1 MKNRE
6 KSQFDFTPYQAQSD
20 SQLLETGKKWADENN
35 YYSLQKC
42 FDFIGALRQKEKYSV
57 AVELS
62 QYLFDKV
69 PSARNLNA
77 LMISINN
84 EGDIDKQVS
93 MLCQIEDLLKR
104 CKISYERNIFGTW
117 LKTTNNLIDIGKVD
131 RQLFFDIYDKCP
143 EDEKTKNSYIIAQ
156 YYVRLNA
163 DGRYDEVVSHYRS
176 VAPGTQNNFYVKKYY
191 NRAVE
196 LSGKKVPE
204 VVQPFGDGGNDRPVD
219 NKGVFI
225 VFGRD
230 SELYSFILKFIKMT
244 DAKAISL
251 AETGPE
257 GSKTIIEQLENH
269 IREAKYAIVLLS
281 PDDIGYLASGDSSA
295 KEKRARQ
302 NVLIEYGYTLG
313 FLGRQ
318 NVISISVDSDIDLP
332 TDIHGI
338 RYVALDL
345 NNKKQGIQD
354 LVKQMEKWNFSVN
367 KDLLDLIF

>member
-1 MKNRE
+1 MKNRV

-20 SQLLETGKKWADENN
+20 SQLLETGKQWVDENN

-42 FDFIGALRQKEKYSV
+42 FDFIGALRQKEKFNV
-57 AVELS
+57 AVQLS

-93 MLCQIEDLLKR
+93 MLRQIEELLKK
-104 CKISYERNIFGTW
+104 CNISYERNVFGTW

-143 EDEKTKNSYIIAQ
+143 EEEKTTNSYIIAQ

-191 NRAVE
+191 ARAVE
-196 LSGKKVPE
+196 LSGKKINDFSIVTT
-204 VVQPFGDGGNDRPVD
+204 DGSADRSVD
-219 NKGVFI
+219 SKGVFI
-225 VFGRD
+225 VYGRD
-230 SELYSFILKFIKMT
+230 NDLYNFVLTFLKMT

-281 PDDIGYLASGDSSA
+281 PDDIGYLATGNVDE

-318 NVISISVDSDIDLP
+318 NVISISVDSSLDLP
-332 TDIHGI
+332 TDLHGI
-338 RYVALDL
+338 RFIPLNLKDKKPGILDL
-345 NNKKQGIQD
+345 I
-354 LVKQMEKWNFSVN
+354 KQMEKWNFNIN
-367 KDLLDLIF
+367 KDLINLLF

>member
-1 MKNRE
+1 M

-20 SQLLETGKKWADENN
+20 AQLLETGKQWVDENN

-42 FDFIGALRQKEKYSV
+42 FDFIGALRQKEKFSV
-57 AVELS
+57 AVHLS
-62 QYLFDKV
+62 QYLFDRV

-93 MLCQIEDLLKR
+93 MLRQIEELLHK
-104 CKISYERNIFGTW
+104 CNISYERNIFGTW

-143 EDEKTKNSYIIAQ
+143 EEEKTINSYIIAQ

-163 DGRYDEVVSHYRS
+163 DGRYDEVISHYRS
-176 VAPGTQNNFYVKKYY
+176 VAPGVQNNFYVNKYY
-191 NRAVE
+191 TRAVE
-196 LSGKKVPE
+196 LSGRKI
-204 VVQPFGDGGNDRPVD
+204 NDFSIVAPDDSANRSVD
-219 NKGVFI
+219 SKGVFI
-225 VFGRD
+225 VYGRD
-230 SELYSFILKFIKMT
+230 NDLYNFVLTFLKMT

-281 PDDIGYLASGDSSA
+281 PDDIGYLAMGNVDE

-318 NVISISVDSDIDLP
+318 NVISISVDSSLDLP
-332 TDIHGI
+332 TDLHGVRFI
-338 RYVALDL
+338 PL
-345 NNKKQGIQD
+345 NLKDKKMGIQD
-354 LVKQMEKWNFSVN
+354 LIKQMEKWNFNIN
-367 KDLLDLIF
+367 KDLLNLLF

>member
-20 SQLLETGKKWADENN
+20 SQLLETGKQWVDENN

-42 FDFIGALRQKEKYSV
+42 FDFIGALRQKEKFGV

-69 PSARNLNA
+69 PSPRNLNA

-93 MLCQIEDLLKR
+93 ILHQIEELLKK
-104 CKISYERNIFGTW
+104 CNITYERNIFGTW

-143 EDEKTKNSYIIAQ
+143 EDEKLKNSYIIAQ
-156 YYVRLNA
+156 FYVRLNA
-163 DGRYDEVVSHYRS
+163 DGRYEEVISHYRS
-176 VAPGTQNNFYVKKYY
+176 VAPGTQSNFYVKKYY
-191 NRAVE
+191 TRALE
-196 LSGKKVPE
+196 LSGFGKKLGEPLN
-204 VVQPFGDGGNDRPVD
+204 DGGNDRPVD

-230 SELYSFILKFIKMT
+230 TELYNFILKFLKMT

-281 PDDIGYLASGDSSA
+281 PDDIGYLATDDITE

-318 NVISISVDSDIDLP
+318 NVISISVDTSLDLP
-332 TDIHGI
+332 TDLHGI
-338 RYVALDL
+338 RYISLDL
-345 NNKKQGIQD
+345 NNKKQGMQD
-354 LVKQMEKWNFSVN
+354 LIKQIEKWNFNIN

>member
-6 KSQFDFTPYQAQSD
+6 RTQFDFTPYQGQND
-20 SQLLETGKKWADENN
+20 SQLLETGKHWVDENN

-42 FDFIGALRQKEKYSV
+42 FDFIGALRQKEKFSI

-93 MLCQIEDLLKR
+93 MLHQIEALLKK
-104 CKISYERNIFGTW
+104 CHIDYERNVFGTW

-131 RQLFFDIYDKCP
+131 RQLFFDIYEKCP
-143 EDEKTKNSYIIAQ
+143 EDEKFSNSYIIAQ

-163 DGRYDEVVSHYRS
+163 DGRYDEVIAHYQK
-176 VAPGTQNNFYVKKYY
+176 VTPGTQNNFYVKKYY

-196 LSGKKVPE
+196 LSGKPIKPT
-204 VVQPFGDGGNDRPVD
+204 VVDGVGRERTVD
-219 NKGVFI
+219 DKGIFI
-225 VFGRD
+225 VFGRN
-230 SELYSFILKFIKMT
+230 SELYSFITKFLKMT
-244 DAKAISL
+244 NAKAISL
-251 AETGPE
+251 AEAGPE
-257 GSKTIIEQLENH
+257 GSKTIIEQLESQT
-269 IREAKYAIVLLS
+269 REAKYAIVLLS
-281 PDDIGYLASGDSSA
+281 PDDIGYIATDKSA
-295 KEKRARQ
+295 EKEKRARQ

-313 FLGRQ
+313 MLGRQ
-318 NVISISVDSDIDLP
+318 NVVSVSVDSSLDLP
-332 TDIHGI
+332 TDLQGI
-338 RYVALDL
+338 RYIPLDL
-345 NNKKQGIQD
+345 NNKKAGMQD
-354 LVKQMEKWNFSVN
+354 LIKQLEKWNFSVN